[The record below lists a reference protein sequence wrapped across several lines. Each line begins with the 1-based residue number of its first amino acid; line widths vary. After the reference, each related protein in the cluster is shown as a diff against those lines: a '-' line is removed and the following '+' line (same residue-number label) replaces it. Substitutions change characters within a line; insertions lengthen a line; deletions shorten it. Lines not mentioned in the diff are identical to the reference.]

1 MLAILARTER
11 KRSFACACNA
21 AMFIVLML
29 GAVSCGGGTSG
40 GSGSSGAGTPHI
52 SETGVVMVTATGGA
66 IVNSVSIAV
75 TVP

>member
-1 MLAILARTER
+1 MRLQRGDVYRA
-11 KRSFACACNA
+11 NA
-21 AMFIVLML
+21 